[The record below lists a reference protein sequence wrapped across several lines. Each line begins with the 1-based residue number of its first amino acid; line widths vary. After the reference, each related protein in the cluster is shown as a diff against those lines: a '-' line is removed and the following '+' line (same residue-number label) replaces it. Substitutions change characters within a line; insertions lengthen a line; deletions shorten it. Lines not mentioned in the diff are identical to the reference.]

1 VRPARAGCLIA
12 RAAAIVALVAGTV
25 AAPRAAGAQT
35 EPRVPWI
42 GYLANE
48 PTPDSMPV
56 LRQGLRERGWI
67 EGQHVRIWYRYAQG
81 RFDLFPGHV
90 DELVRLGVN
99 AIVAASPPA
108 VEAARRATRTIPIVM
123 VTTDDPVANGLVAAP
138 GRAEGNLTG
147 LSLFAPEL
155 AGRRLELLKRAVPG
169 AARVAVVWNPSNPT
183 CALELRASQVAARVL
198 GIELMPIELKTE
210 GDLRVV
216 RGAIK
221 NQQPDGLLVL
231 ADLLTVAHRSQL
243 TTVAARSRVPA
254 VFPLPEFV
262 DAGGLMAYGPS
273 WGDAFRRAAVQIDRI
288 LRGAP
293 PADLPVERPSRFELH
308 VNLKAA
314 RALELPIPSSLLV
327 EATRVLQ

>member
-1 VRPARAGCLIA
+1 VRRPRARRTLVG
-12 RAAAIVALVAGTV
+12 AAARVALALAAA
-25 AAPRAAGAQT
+25 AAPWGAAAEAG
-35 EPRVPWI
+35 PRVQRI

-48 PTPDSMPV
+48 PTPESTPV
-56 LRQGLRERGWI
+56 LRQALRDLGWV
-67 EGQHVRIWYRYAQG
+67 EGQNITVWSRYAQG
-81 RFDLFPGHV
+81 RFDLVPGQV
-90 DELVRLGVN
+90 DELIRLGVS
-99 AIVAASPPA
+99 VLVVASPPA
-108 VEAARRATRTIPIVM
+108 VEAARRATKTIPIVM